1 MNMKNEVGGEE
12 RFRKE
17 KAKGRKLRQSQWW
30 KEKVSKGVCHY
41 CAGEFTPVSLTM
53 DHIVPIARG
62 GKSTKGNVVPSWKK
76 WKKIFFFGKTEIC
89 LKNLKML

>member
-30 KEKVSKGVCHY
+30 KEKISKGVCHY
-41 CAGEFTPVSLTM
+41 CAGEFTPVSLYYTS
-53 DHIVPIARG
+53 A
-62 GKSTKGNVVPSWKK
+62 
-76 WKKIFFFGKTEIC
+76 EII
-89 LKNLKML
+89 LRDKMGTDIEF

>member
-30 KEKVSKGVCHY
+30 KEKFLKESVI
-41 CAGEFTPVSLTM
+41 
-53 DHIVPIARG
+53 IVL
-62 GKSTKGNVVPSWKK
+62 GNLPP
-76 WKKIFFFGKTEIC
+76 
-89 LKNLKML
+89 

>member
-1 MNMKNEVGGEE
+1 MKNEVGDEE

-41 CAGEFTPVSLTM
+41 CAG
-53 DHIVPIARG
+53 
-62 GKSTKGNVVPSWKK
+62 
-76 WKKIFFFGKTEIC
+76 
-89 LKNLKML
+89 